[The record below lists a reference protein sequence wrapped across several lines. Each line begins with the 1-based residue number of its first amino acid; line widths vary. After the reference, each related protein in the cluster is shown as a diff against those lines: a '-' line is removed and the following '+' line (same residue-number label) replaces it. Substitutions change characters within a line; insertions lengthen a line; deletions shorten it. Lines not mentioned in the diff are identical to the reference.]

1 MFEIKVTIS
10 CPDLVAAA
18 EMLVKALRPAAAEA
32 EAPAE
37 PKKTTKRGGKAKQ
50 EQELAPNAMEEPAP
64 QQPVVLPVQQSQPQ
78 VMPQA
83 MAQPQ
88 VMPQQPVVQ
97 PQPPVQTQ
105 PMMQPQAMAQPQVMP
120 QQPVVQPQ
128 PMMQPPQT
136 MPTQQPVMQPPVTG
150 APGYTAEQ
158 ISRAGAEL
166 VQTDPTKMQALMAM
180 LQQFGVA
187 TIQMLKPE
195 QFGAFANG
203 LRSLGARL

>member
-18 EMLVKALRPAAAEA
+18 EMLVKALRPAAAES

-37 PKKTTKRGGKAKQ
+37 PKKTTKRGSKAKQ
-50 EQELAPNAMEEPAP
+50 EVELVPNAMEEPAP
-64 QQPVVLPVQQSQPQ
+64 QQPVVLP
-78 VMPQA
+78 MPQA

-88 VMPQQPVVQ
+88 VMPQQPVAQ
-97 PQPPVQTQ
+97 PQPL
-105 PMMQPQAMAQPQVMP
+105 
-120 QQPVVQPQ
+120 VQPQ
-128 PMMQPPQT
+128 PMMQPPQP

-166 VQTDPTKMQALMAM
+166 VQTDPTKMQALLAM

>member
-18 EMLVKALRPAAAEA
+18 EMLVKALHPAAAES

-37 PKKTTKRGGKAKQ
+37 PKKTTKRGSKAKQ
-50 EQELAPNAMEEPAP
+50 EVELVSNAMEEPAP
-64 QQPVVLPVQQSQPQ
+64 QQPVVLP
-78 VMPQA
+78 MPQA

-88 VMPQQPVVQ
+88 VMPQQPVAQ
-97 PQPPVQTQ
+97 PQPP
-105 PMMQPQAMAQPQVMP
+105 
-120 QQPVVQPQ
+120 VQPQ
-128 PMMQPPQT
+128 PMMQPPQP

-166 VQTDPTKMQALMAM
+166 VQTDPTKMQALLAM

>member
-1 MFEIKVTIS
+1 MFEIKVIIS

-18 EMLVKALRPAAAEA
+18 EMLVKALRPAAAES

-37 PKKTTKRGGKAKQ
+37 PKKTSKRGGKAKQ
-50 EQELAPNAMEEPAP
+50 EVELVPNAMEEPAP
-64 QQPVVLPVQQSQPQ
+64 QQPVVLP
-78 VMPQA
+78 MPQA
-83 MAQPQ
+83 TAQPQ
-88 VMPQQPVVQ
+88 VMPQQPVQ
-97 PQPPVQTQ
+97 
-105 PMMQPQAMAQPQVMP
+105 QPQVMP
-120 QQPVVQPQ
+120 QQPVQQPQ
-128 PMMQPPQT
+128 VMPQPPQT

-166 VQTDPTKMQALMAM
+166 VQTDPTKMQALLAM

>member
-1 MFEIKVTIS
+1 MFEIKVIIS
-10 CPDLVAAA
+10 CPDLVVAA
-18 EMLVKALRPAAAEA
+18 EMLVKALRPAAAES

-37 PKKTTKRGGKAKQ
+37 PKKTTKRGSKAKQ
-50 EQELAPNAMEEPAP
+50 EVELVPNAMEEPAP
-64 QQPVVLPVQQSQPQ
+64 QQPVVLP
-78 VMPQA
+78 MPQA

-88 VMPQQPVVQ
+88 VMPQPPVVQ
-97 PQPPVQTQ
+97 PQPL
-105 PMMQPQAMAQPQVMP
+105 
-120 QQPVVQPQ
+120 VQPQ
-128 PMMQPPQT
+128 PMMQPPQP

-166 VQTDPTKMQALMAM
+166 VQTDPTKMQALLAM

>member
-50 EQELAPNAMEEPAP
+50 EPELVPNAMEEPAP
-64 QQPVVLPVQQSQPQ
+64 QQTVVPPIQLPVT
-78 VMPQA
+78 
-83 MAQPQ
+83 QPQ
-88 VMPQQPVVQ
+88 VMPQQPIQQ
-97 PQPPVQTQ
+97 P
-105 PMMQPQAMAQPQVMP
+105 
-120 QQPVVQPQ
+120 QPVVQPQ

-136 MPTQQPVMQPPVTG
+136 MPTQQPVVQPPVTG
-150 APGYTAEQ
+150 APSYTHDQ
-158 ISRAGAEL
+158 IGRAGAEL
-166 VQTDPTKMQALMAM
+166 VQSDPTKMQALLGL
-180 LQQFGVA
+180 LQQFGA
-187 TIQMLKPE
+187 AAIQNLKPE
-195 QFGAFANG
+195 QLGAFASA

>member
-18 EMLVKALRPAAAEA
+18 EMLVKALRPAAAES

-37 PKKTTKRGGKAKQ
+37 PKKTSKRGGKAKQ
-50 EQELAPNAMEEPAP
+50 EVELVPNAMEEPTP
-64 QQPVVLPVQQSQPQ
+64 QQPVVLP
-78 VMPQA
+78 MPQA

-88 VMPQQPVVQ
+88 VMPQQPVAQ
-97 PQPPVQTQ
+97 PQPLVQS
-105 PMMQPQAMAQPQVMP
+105 
-120 QQPVVQPQ
+120 Q
-128 PMMQPPQT
+128 PMMQPPQP

-166 VQTDPTKMQALMAM
+166 VQTDPTKMQALLGM

>member
-37 PKKTTKRGGKAKQ
+37 PKKTSKRGGKAKQ
-50 EQELAPNAMEEPAP
+50 EQELVPNAAEEPAP
-64 QQPVVLPVQQSQPQ
+64 PQPVVLP
-78 VMPQA
+78 MPQA

-88 VMPQQPVVQ
+88 VMPQQPVAQ
-97 PQPPVQTQ
+97 PQPL
-105 PMMQPQAMAQPQVMP
+105 
-120 QQPVVQPQ
+120 VQPQ
-128 PMMQPPQT
+128 PMMQPPQP
-136 MPTQQPVMQPPVTG
+136 MPTPQPVMQPPVTG

-166 VQTDPTKMQALMAM
+166 VQTDPTKMQALLGM

>member
-18 EMLVKALRPAAAEA
+18 EMLVKALRPAAAES

-37 PKKTTKRGGKAKQ
+37 PKKTSKRGGKAKQ
-50 EQELAPNAMEEPAP
+50 EVELVPNAMEEPAP
-64 QQPVVLPVQQSQPQ
+64 QQPVNPPVQQP
-78 VMPQA
+78 VMQA

-88 VMPQQPVVQ
+88 VMPQLP
-97 PQPPVQTQ
+97 
-105 PMMQPQAMAQPQVMP
+105 
-120 QQPVVQPQ
+120 VQPQ

-166 VQTDPTKMQALMAM
+166 VQTDPTKMQALLGM

>member
-18 EMLVKALRPAAAEA
+18 EMLVKALRPAAAES

-37 PKKTTKRGGKAKQ
+37 PKKTSKRGGKAKQ
-50 EQELAPNAMEEPAP
+50 EVELVPNAMEEPAP
-64 QQPVVLPVQQSQPQ
+64 QQPVVLP
-78 VMPQA
+78 MPQA

-88 VMPQQPVVQ
+88 VMPQQPVAQPQSLVQ
-97 PQPPVQTQ
+97 PQPV
-105 PMMQPQAMAQPQVMP
+105 
-120 QQPVVQPQ
+120 
-128 PMMQPPQT
+128 MQPPQP

-166 VQTDPTKMQALMAM
+166 VQTDPTKMQALLGM

>member
-18 EMLVKALRPAAAEA
+18 EMLVKALRPAAAES

-37 PKKTTKRGGKAKQ
+37 PKKTSKRGGKAKQ
-50 EQELAPNAMEEPAP
+50 EVELVPNAMEEPAP
-64 QQPVVLPVQQSQPQ
+64 QQPVVLP
-78 VMPQA
+78 MPQA

-88 VMPQQPVVQ
+88 VMPQRPVAQ
-97 PQPPVQTQ
+97 PQPLVQS
-105 PMMQPQAMAQPQVMP
+105 
-120 QQPVVQPQ
+120 Q
-128 PMMQPPQT
+128 PMMQPPQP

-166 VQTDPTKMQALMAM
+166 VQTDPTKMQALLGM

>member
-18 EMLVKALRPAAAEA
+18 EMLVKALRPVAAEA

-50 EQELAPNAMEEPAP
+50 ETELAPNAMEEPAP
-64 QQPVVLPVQQSQPQ
+64 QQPVVLPMTQ
-78 VMPQA
+78 PQA

-97 PQPPVQTQ
+97 PQPPVQ
-105 PMMQPQAMAQPQVMP
+105 
-120 QQPVVQPQ
+120 PQ
-128 PMMQPPQT
+128 PMMQPPQP
-136 MPTQQPVMQPPVTG
+136 MPPQQPVMQPPVTG

>member
-18 EMLVKALRPAAAEA
+18 EMLVKALRPAAAESG
-32 EAPAE
+32 APAE
-37 PKKTTKRGGKAKQ
+37 PKKTSKRGGKAKQ
-50 EQELAPNAMEEPAP
+50 EVELVPNAMEEPAP
-64 QQPVVLPVQQSQPQ
+64 QQPVVLP
-78 VMPQA
+78 MPQA

-88 VMPQQPVVQ
+88 VMPQQPVAQ
-97 PQPPVQTQ
+97 PQPLVQS
-105 PMMQPQAMAQPQVMP
+105 
-120 QQPVVQPQ
+120 Q
-128 PMMQPPQT
+128 PMMQPPQPV
-136 MPTQQPVMQPPVTG
+136 PTQQPVMQPPVTG

-166 VQTDPTKMQALMAM
+166 VQTDPTKMQALLGM

>member
-18 EMLVKALRPAAAEA
+18 EMLVKALHPAAAES

-37 PKKTTKRGGKAKQ
+37 PKKTTKRGSKAKQ
-50 EQELAPNAMEEPAP
+50 EVELVPNAMEEPAP
-64 QQPVVLPVQQSQPQ
+64 QQPVVLP
-78 VMPQA
+78 MPQA
-83 MAQPQ
+83 IAQPQ
-88 VMPQQPVVQ
+88 VMPQQPVAQ
-97 PQPPVQTQ
+97 PQPL
-105 PMMQPQAMAQPQVMP
+105 
-120 QQPVVQPQ
+120 VQPQ

-136 MPTQQPVMQPPVTG
+136 MPQQQPVMQPPVTG

-166 VQTDPTKMQALMAM
+166 VQTDPTKMQALLAM

>member
-18 EMLVKALRPAAAEA
+18 EMLVKALRPAAAES

-37 PKKTTKRGGKAKQ
+37 PKKTTKRGSKAKQ
-50 EQELAPNAMEEPAP
+50 ETELAPNAAEEPAP
-64 QQPVVLPVQQSQPQ
+64 QQPVVLP
-78 VMPQA
+78 MPQ
-83 MAQPQ
+83 
-88 VMPQQPVVQ
+88 PQQPVV
-97 PQPPVQTQ
+97 
-105 PMMQPQAMAQPQVMP
+105 QPQAMAQPQVMP
-120 QQPVVQPQ
+120 QQP
-128 PMMQPPQT
+128 MMQPPQT
-136 MPTQQPVMQPPVTG
+136 MPQQQPVMQPPVTG

-166 VQTDPTKMQALMAM
+166 VQTDPTKMQALLAM
-180 LQQFGVA
+180 LQQFGAA

>member
-1 MFEIKVTIS
+1 MFEIKVIIS

-18 EMLVKALRPAAAEA
+18 EMLVKALRPAAAES
-32 EAPAE
+32 EASAE
-37 PKKTTKRGGKAKQ
+37 PKKTTKRGSKAKQ
-50 EQELAPNAMEEPAP
+50 EVELVPNAMEEPAP
-64 QQPVVLPVQQSQPQ
+64 QQPVVLP
-78 VMPQA
+78 MPQA

-88 VMPQQPVVQ
+88 VMPQQPVAQPQPLVQ
-97 PQPPVQTQ
+97 PQPPVQ
-105 PMMQPQAMAQPQVMP
+105 
-120 QQPVVQPQ
+120 PQ
-128 PMMQPPQT
+128 PM
-136 MPTQQPVMQPPVTG
+136 MQPPVTG

-166 VQTDPTKMQALMAM
+166 VQTDPTKMQALLGM

>member
-1 MFEIKVTIS
+1 MFEIKVIIS

-18 EMLVKALRPAAAEA
+18 EMLVKALRPAAAES

-37 PKKTTKRGGKAKQ
+37 PKKTTKRGSKAKQ
-50 EQELAPNAMEEPAP
+50 EVELAPNAMEEPAP
-64 QQPVVLPVQQSQPQ
+64 QQPVVLP
-78 VMPQA
+78 MPQA

-88 VMPQQPVVQ
+88 VMPQQPVAQ
-97 PQPPVQTQ
+97 PQPL
-105 PMMQPQAMAQPQVMP
+105 
-120 QQPVVQPQ
+120 VQPQ
-128 PMMQPPQT
+128 PMMQPPQP

-166 VQTDPTKMQALMAM
+166 VQTDPTKMQALLGM

>member
-1 MFEIKVTIS
+1 MFEIKVIIS

-18 EMLVKALRPAAAEA
+18 EMLVKALRPAAAES

-37 PKKTTKRGGKAKQ
+37 PKKTTKRGSKAKQ
-50 EQELAPNAMEEPAP
+50 EVELVPNAMEEPAP
-64 QQPVVLPVQQSQPQ
+64 QQPVVLP
-78 VMPQA
+78 MPQA

-88 VMPQQPVVQ
+88 VMPQQPVAQ
-97 PQPPVQTQ
+97 PQPL
-105 PMMQPQAMAQPQVMP
+105 
-120 QQPVVQPQ
+120 VQPQ
-128 PMMQPPQT
+128 PMMQPPQP

-166 VQTDPTKMQALMAM
+166 VQTDPTKMQALLGM

>member
-37 PKKTTKRGGKAKQ
+37 PKKTTKRGSKAKQ
-50 EQELAPNAMEEPAP
+50 EVELVPNAMEEPAP
-64 QQPVVLPVQQSQPQ
+64 QQPVVLP
-78 VMPQA
+78 MPQA

-88 VMPQQPVVQ
+88 VMPQQPVAQ
-97 PQPPVQTQ
+97 PQPL
-105 PMMQPQAMAQPQVMP
+105 
-120 QQPVVQPQ
+120 VQPQ
-128 PMMQPPQT
+128 PMMQPPQP

-166 VQTDPTKMQALMAM
+166 VQTDPTKMQALLAM

>member
-1 MFEIKVTIS
+1 MFEIKVIIS

-18 EMLVKALRPAAAEA
+18 EMLVKALRPAAAES

-37 PKKTTKRGGKAKQ
+37 PKKTTKRGSKAKQ
-50 EQELAPNAMEEPAP
+50 EVELVPNAMEEPAP
-64 QQPVVLPVQQSQPQ
+64 QQPVVLP
-78 VMPQA
+78 QA

-88 VMPQQPVVQ
+88 VIPQQPVAQ
-97 PQPPVQTQ
+97 PQPL
-105 PMMQPQAMAQPQVMP
+105 
-120 QQPVVQPQ
+120 VQPQ
-128 PMMQPPQT
+128 PMMQPPQP

-166 VQTDPTKMQALMAM
+166 VQTDPTKMQALLAM

>member
-50 EQELAPNAMEEPAP
+50 EVELVPNAMEEPAP
-64 QQPVVLPVQQSQPQ
+64 QQPVVLP
-78 VMPQA
+78 MPQA

-88 VMPQQPVVQ
+88 VMPQQPVAQ
-97 PQPPVQTQ
+97 PQPL
-105 PMMQPQAMAQPQVMP
+105 
-120 QQPVVQPQ
+120 VQPQ
-128 PMMQPPQT
+128 PMMQPPQP

-166 VQTDPTKMQALMAM
+166 VQTDPTKMQALLGM

>member
-18 EMLVKALRPAAAEA
+18 EMLVKALRPAAIET

-37 PKKTTKRGGKAKQ
+37 PKKTTKRGSKAKQ
-50 EQELAPNAMEEPAP
+50 EPELVPNAMEEPAP
-64 QQPVVLPVQQSQPQ
+64 QQSVNPPVQQP
-78 VMPQA
+78 VMQA

-88 VMPQQPVVQ
+88 VMPQQPVNPPTQQPVAQ
-97 PQPPVQTQ
+97 PQPP
-105 PMMQPQAMAQPQVMP
+105 
-120 QQPVVQPQ
+120 VQPQ

-136 MPTQQPVMQPPVTG
+136 MPTQPPVMQPPVTG
-150 APGYTAEQ
+150 APGYTVEQ
-158 ISRAGAEL
+158 ISRAGADL
-166 VQTDPTKMQALMAM
+166 VQADPTKMQALLGM

>member
-32 EAPAE
+32 EALAE

-50 EQELAPNAMEEPAP
+50 EVELVPNAMEEPAP
-64 QQPVVLPVQQSQPQ
+64 QQPVVLP
-78 VMPQA
+78 MPQA
-83 MAQPQ
+83 MTQPQ
-88 VMPQQPVVQ
+88 VMPQQPVAQPQSLVQ
-97 PQPPVQTQ
+97 PQPV
-105 PMMQPQAMAQPQVMP
+105 MQPQP
-120 QQPVVQPQ
+120 
-128 PMMQPPQT
+128 

-166 VQTDPTKMQALMAM
+166 VQTDPTKMQALLGM

>member
-1 MFEIKVTIS
+1 MFEIKVIIS

-18 EMLVKALRPAAAEA
+18 EMLVKALRPAAAES

-37 PKKTTKRGGKAKQ
+37 PKKTTKRGSKAKQ
-50 EQELAPNAMEEPAP
+50 EVELVPNAMEEPAP
-64 QQPVVLPVQQSQPQ
+64 QQPVVLP
-78 VMPQA
+78 MPQA

-88 VMPQQPVVQ
+88 VVPQQPVAQ
-97 PQPPVQTQ
+97 PQPL
-105 PMMQPQAMAQPQVMP
+105 
-120 QQPVVQPQ
+120 VQPQ
-128 PMMQPPQT
+128 PMMQPPQP

-166 VQTDPTKMQALMAM
+166 VQTDPTKMQALLAM

>member
-1 MFEIKVTIS
+1 
-10 CPDLVAAA
+10 
-18 EMLVKALRPAAAEA
+18 
-32 EAPAE
+32 
-37 PKKTTKRGGKAKQ
+37 
-50 EQELAPNAMEEPAP
+50 
-64 QQPVVLPVQQSQPQ
+64 
-78 VMPQA
+78 

-105 PMMQPQAMAQPQVMP
+105 PMMQP
-120 QQPVVQPQ
+120 PQ
-128 PMMQPPQT
+128 P

-166 VQTDPTKMQALMAM
+166 VQSDPTKMQALLAM

>member
-18 EMLVKALRPAAAEA
+18 EMLVKALRPAAAES

-37 PKKTTKRGGKAKQ
+37 PKKTSKRGGKAKQ
-50 EQELAPNAMEEPAP
+50 EVELVPNAMEEPAP
-64 QQPVVLPVQQSQPQ
+64 QQPVVLP
-78 VMPQA
+78 MPQA

-88 VMPQQPVVQ
+88 VMPQQPVAQPQPLVQ
-97 PQPPVQTQ
+97 PQS
-105 PMMQPQAMAQPQVMP
+105 
-120 QQPVVQPQ
+120 
-128 PMMQPPQT
+128 MMQPPQP
-136 MPTQQPVMQPPVTG
+136 MPTPQPVMQPPVTG

-166 VQTDPTKMQALMAM
+166 VQTDPTKMQALLAM

>member
-1 MFEIKVTIS
+1 MFEIKVIIS

-18 EMLVKALRPAAAEA
+18 EMLVKALRPAAAES

-37 PKKTTKRGGKAKQ
+37 PKKTTKRGSKAKQ
-50 EQELAPNAMEEPAP
+50 EVELVPNAMEEPAP
-64 QQPVVLPVQQSQPQ
+64 QQPVVLP
-78 VMPQA
+78 MPQA

-88 VMPQQPVVQ
+88 VMPQQPFAQ
-97 PQPPVQTQ
+97 PQPL
-105 PMMQPQAMAQPQVMP
+105 
-120 QQPVVQPQ
+120 VQPQ

-136 MPTQQPVMQPPVTG
+136 MPPQQPVMQPVMQPPVTG

-166 VQTDPTKMQALMAM
+166 VQTDPTKMQALLAM

>member
-1 MFEIKVTIS
+1 MFEIKVIIS

-18 EMLVKALRPAAAEA
+18 EMLVKALRPAVAEA

-37 PKKTTKRGGKAKQ
+37 PKKTSKRGGKAKQ
-50 EQELAPNAMEEPAP
+50 EVELVPNAMEEPAP
-64 QQPVVLPVQQSQPQ
+64 QQPVVLP
-78 VMPQA
+78 MPQA

-88 VMPQQPVVQ
+88 VMPQQPVAQ
-97 PQPPVQTQ
+97 PQPL
-105 PMMQPQAMAQPQVMP
+105 
-120 QQPVVQPQ
+120 VQPQ
-128 PMMQPPQT
+128 PMMQPPQP

-166 VQTDPTKMQALMAM
+166 VQTDPTKMQALLAM
-180 LQQFGVA
+180 LQRFGVA

>member
-18 EMLVKALRPAAAEA
+18 EMLVKALRPAAAES

-37 PKKTTKRGGKAKQ
+37 PKKTSKRGGKAKQ
-50 EQELAPNAMEEPAP
+50 EQEQELVPNAAEEPAP
-64 QQPVVLPVQQSQPQ
+64 QQPVVLP
-78 VMPQA
+78 MPQA
-83 MAQPQ
+83 TAQPQ
-88 VMPQQPVVQ
+88 VMPQPPVVQ
-97 PQPPVQTQ
+97 PV
-105 PMMQPQAMAQPQVMP
+105 MQAMAQPQP
-120 QQPVVQPQ
+120 
-128 PMMQPPQT
+128 

-166 VQTDPTKMQALMAM
+166 VQTDPAKMQALLGM

>member
-37 PKKTTKRGGKAKQ
+37 PKKTAKRGSKAKQ
-50 EQELAPNAMEEPAP
+50 EQELVPSAMEEPAP
-64 QQPVVLPVQQSQPQ
+64 QQPVVLPTPQ
-78 VMPQA
+78 
-83 MAQPQ
+83 
-88 VMPQQPVVQ
+88 PQQPVI
-97 PQPPVQTQ
+97 
-105 PMMQPQAMAQPQVMP
+105 QPQAMAQ
-120 QQPVVQPQ
+120 QPVVQSQPPVQPQ

-136 MPTQQPVMQPPVTG
+136 MPPQQPVMQPPVTG

-166 VQTDPTKMQALMAM
+166 VQTDPTKMQALMVM

>member
-18 EMLVKALRPAAAEA
+18 EMLVKALRPAAAES

-37 PKKTTKRGGKAKQ
+37 PKKTTKRGSKAKQ
-50 EQELAPNAMEEPAP
+50 EVELVPNAMEEPAP
-64 QQPVVLPVQQSQPQ
+64 QQPVVLP
-78 VMPQA
+78 MPQA

-88 VMPQQPVVQ
+88 VMPQQPVAQ
-97 PQPPVQTQ
+97 PQPLVQS
-105 PMMQPQAMAQPQVMP
+105 
-120 QQPVVQPQ
+120 Q
-128 PMMQPPQT
+128 PMMQPPQP

-166 VQTDPTKMQALMAM
+166 VQTDPAKMQALLGM

>member
-18 EMLVKALRPAAAEA
+18 EMLVKALRPAAAES

-37 PKKTTKRGGKAKQ
+37 PKKTSKRGGKAKQ
-50 EQELAPNAMEEPAP
+50 EVELVPNAMEEPAP
-64 QQPVVLPVQQSQPQ
+64 QQPVVLP
-78 VMPQA
+78 MPQA

-88 VMPQQPVVQ
+88 VMPQQPVAQ
-97 PQPPVQTQ
+97 PQPL
-105 PMMQPQAMAQPQVMP
+105 
-120 QQPVVQPQ
+120 VQPQ
-128 PMMQPPQT
+128 PMMQPPQP

-166 VQTDPTKMQALMAM
+166 VQTDPTKMQALLGM

>member
-18 EMLVKALRPAAAEA
+18 EMLVKALRPAAAES

-37 PKKTTKRGGKAKQ
+37 PKKTSKRGGKAKQ
-50 EQELAPNAMEEPAP
+50 EQELVPNAMEEPAP
-64 QQPVVLPVQQSQPQ
+64 QQPVVLP
-78 VMPQA
+78 MPQA

-88 VMPQQPVVQ
+88 VMPQQLAAQ
-97 PQPPVQTQ
+97 PQPL
-105 PMMQPQAMAQPQVMP
+105 
-120 QQPVVQPQ
+120 VQPQ
-128 PMMQPPQT
+128 PMMQPPQP

-166 VQTDPTKMQALMAM
+166 VQTDPTKMQALLGM

>member
-18 EMLVKALRPAAAEA
+18 EMLVKALRPAAAES

-37 PKKTTKRGGKAKQ
+37 PKKTSKRGGKAKQ
-50 EQELAPNAMEEPAP
+50 EVELVPNAMEEPAP
-64 QQPVVLPVQQSQPQ
+64 QQPVVLP
-78 VMPQA
+78 MPQA

-88 VMPQQPVVQ
+88 VMPQQPV
-97 PQPPVQTQ
+97 
-105 PMMQPQAMAQPQVMP
+105 A
-120 QQPVVQPQ
+120 QPQ
-128 PMMQPPQT
+128 PMMQPPQP

-166 VQTDPTKMQALMAM
+166 VQTDPTKMQALLGM

>member
-50 EQELAPNAMEEPAP
+50 EVELVPNAMEEPAP
-64 QQPVVLPVQQSQPQ
+64 QQPVVLP
-78 VMPQA
+78 MPQA

-88 VMPQQPVVQ
+88 VMPQQPVAQ
-97 PQPPVQTQ
+97 PQPL
-105 PMMQPQAMAQPQVMP
+105 
-120 QQPVVQPQ
+120 VQPQ
-128 PMMQPPQT
+128 PMMQPPQP

-166 VQTDPTKMQALMAM
+166 VQTDPTKMQALLAM

>member
-37 PKKTTKRGGKAKQ
+37 PKKTSKRGGKAKQ
-50 EQELAPNAMEEPAP
+50 EVELVPNAMEEPAP
-64 QQPVVLPVQQSQPQ
+64 QQPVVLP
-78 VMPQA
+78 MPQA

-88 VMPQQPVVQ
+88 VMPQQPVAQ
-97 PQPPVQTQ
+97 PQPL
-105 PMMQPQAMAQPQVMP
+105 
-120 QQPVVQPQ
+120 VQPQ
-128 PMMQPPQT
+128 PMMQPPQP

-166 VQTDPTKMQALMAM
+166 VQTDPTKMQALLAM

>member
-18 EMLVKALRPAAAEA
+18 EMLVKALHPAAAES

-37 PKKTTKRGGKAKQ
+37 PKKTTKRGSKAKQ
-50 EQELAPNAMEEPAP
+50 EVELVPNAMEEPAP
-64 QQPVVLPVQQSQPQ
+64 QQPVVLP
-78 VMPQA
+78 MPQA

-88 VMPQQPVVQ
+88 VMPQQPVAQPQPMVQ
-97 PQPPVQTQ
+97 PQPL
-105 PMMQPQAMAQPQVMP
+105 
-120 QQPVVQPQ
+120 VQPQ
-128 PMMQPPQT
+128 PM
-136 MPTQQPVMQPPVTG
+136 MQPPVTG

-166 VQTDPTKMQALMAM
+166 VQTDPTKMQALLAM

>member
-18 EMLVKALRPAAAEA
+18 EMLVKALRPAAAES

-37 PKKTTKRGGKAKQ
+37 PKKTSKRGGKAKQ
-50 EQELAPNAMEEPAP
+50 EQELVPNAMEEPAP
-64 QQPVVLPVQQSQPQ
+64 QQPVVLP
-78 VMPQA
+78 MPQA

-88 VMPQQPVVQ
+88 VMPQQPVAQ
-97 PQPPVQTQ
+97 PQPL
-105 PMMQPQAMAQPQVMP
+105 
-120 QQPVVQPQ
+120 VQPQ
-128 PMMQPPQT
+128 PMMQPPQP

-166 VQTDPTKMQALMAM
+166 VQTDPTKMQALLGM

>member
-37 PKKTTKRGGKAKQ
+37 PKKTAKRGSKAKQ
-50 EQELAPNAMEEPAP
+50 EVELAPNAMEEPAP
-64 QQPVVLPVQQSQPQ
+64 QQPVVQPVPQPQ

-97 PQPPVQTQ
+97 PQPPVQ
-105 PMMQPQAMAQPQVMP
+105 
-120 QQPVVQPQ
+120 PQ
-128 PMMQPPQT
+128 PMMQPPQP

-166 VQTDPTKMQALMAM
+166 VQTDPTKMQALLAM